1 MSKIDGKILVLDD
14 DQGVLYTAK
23 MILKQH
29 FETVITEKDPLRLDF
44 LLNQDKY
51 DVIVLD
57 MNFSYGLTSGKE
69 GIKLLRKVLEKDP
82 EAHVLMNTAYGEIDI
97 AVEAMKEGAVD
108 FLVKPWQKEKLLA
121 TVTAIYDLSQTRKQL
136 ALAKASQKIVVK
148 DQQREFN
155 DIISVSP
162 AMKPV
167 FEAIEKVAATDAN
180 VLILGE
186 NGTGKELIARA
197 IHNKSPRVDEN
208 FIKVDLGAITETLFQ
223 SELFG
228 HVKGA
233 FTDAKETRP
242 GRFEM
247 ANKGTLFLDEIGNM
261 SLSMQAK
268 LLTAIQ
274 FKQVTRVGSNKAIP
288 LDTRLIC
295 ATNMPLYDMVIEKE
309 FRQDLLYRINTVEIK
324 LPPLRE
330 RVEDIEPLAR
340 HFLKMYGRKY
350 KKERMRLNETTLTKL
365 KAYSWP
371 GNVRELQH
379 AIERAIIM
387 SNSHLLAPE
396 DFLLV
401 ERPNQNVITS
411 DTFNMEDMEKQAIQ
425 NAVRNAEGNLTQA
438 AKALG
443 VGRST
448 LYRKMEKYKL

>member
-29 FETVITEKDPLRLDF
+29 FETVITEKDPLKLDF
-44 LLNQDKY
+44 LLNQDRY

-82 EAHVLMNTAYGEIDI
+82 EAHVLMNTAYGDIDI

-121 TVTAIYDLSQTRKQL
+121 TVKAIYELSKTKRQL
-136 ALAKASQKIVVK
+136 ENIKAGQKVVVQ

-155 DIISVSP
+155 DIISISP

-167 FEAIEKVAATDAN
+167 FDAIDKVAATDAN

-197 IHNKSPRVDEN
+197 IHNKSARADEN
-208 FIKVDLGAITETLFQ
+208 FIKVDLGAISETLFQ

-233 FTDAKETRP
+233 FTDARENRP
-242 GRFEM
+242 GRFEI
-247 ANKGTLFLDEIGNM
+247 ANKGTLFLDEIGNL

-274 FKQVTRVGSNKAIP
+274 FKQITRVGSNKAIP

-295 ATNMPLYDMVIEKE
+295 ATNMPLYEMVVEKE

-324 LPPLRE
+324 LPPLRK

-340 HFLKMYGRKY
+340 HFLKLYGKKY
-350 KKERMRLNETTLTKL
+350 KKEKIRLNETTLTKL

-401 ERPNQNVITS
+401 ERPSQNVITT

-425 NAVRNAEGNLTQA
+425 NAIRNAEGNLTQA

-443 VGRST
+443 LGRST

>member
-29 FETVITEKDPLRLDF
+29 FETVITEKDPQKLDF
-44 LLNQDKY
+44 LLNQDRY

-82 EAHVLMNTAYGEIDI
+82 EAHVLMNTAYGDIDI

-121 TVTAIYDLSQTRKQL
+121 TVTAIYELSQAKRKL
-136 ALAKASQKIVVK
+136 ALAEAGQKIVVK

-162 AMKPV
+162 AMKPI
-167 FEAIEKVAATDAN
+167 FEAIDKVAKTDAN

-197 IHNKSPRVDEN
+197 IHNKSNRVDEN
-208 FIKVDLGAITETLFQ
+208 FIKVDLGAVSESLFQ

-233 FTDAKETRP
+233 FTDARENRP
-242 GRFEM
+242 GRFEI
-247 ANKGTLFLDEIGNM
+247 ANKGTLFLDEIGNL

-274 FKQVTRVGSNKAIP
+274 FKQITRVGSNKAIP

-295 ATNMPLYDMVIEKE
+295 ATNMPLYEMVEEKG

-340 HFLKMYGRKY
+340 HFLKLYGKKY
-350 KKERMRLNETTLTKL
+350 KKQRMRLNETTLTKL

-425 NAVRNAEGNLTQA
+425 NAIRNAEGNLTKA

-443 VGRST
+443 LGRST